1 MKEIS
6 TDDLIE
12 DYNCMCVSLFRIYH
26 QVNNHC
32 YIHGEKQVKNRKGK
46 YINKKQNIYKSKMYK

>member
-12 DYNCMCVSLFRIYH
+12 DYNCMCVSLFSMYH

-32 YIHGEKQVKNRKGK
+32 YIHGEKQKR
-46 YINKKQNIYKSKMYK
+46 